1 MPYLTLSE
9 LTSTDEFDFIIV
21 GAGSSGCPLA
31 SRLSEDLSVTVLLI
45 EAGPN
50 TADLGLELA
59 INRAVPAAVAK
70 LQHTELDW
78 EFYAEAQPNTACTH
92 FNTSKAS
99 QASKNAIHRQHP
111 GQSSWPRGK
120 GIGGSSNLNF
130 MAWVRGHANDYNGW
144 ESEYGATGWSWK
156 NIGPLFAKLENC
168 SPDTLVS
175 DNNNNEDE
183 SLRKVCGKC
192 HGTNGP
198 LGVSIKSPVC
208 SLAKAFVS
216 SAEAL
221 GYPKGDYNCFCN
233 LGDYDENSTNSQHRG
248 IVGLHQQ
255 SVRQGTRCDTGR
267 AYISPLMVKKEKYNR
282 PNLFVLTG
290 GKCISVLTKSTFDAK
305 SGIKVMAYGV
315 GLVKNSNNKQA
326 ATHQVHCKKEVI
338 LSAGAIGSPQILM
351 QSGIGP
357 AGSVVDL
364 PQVGQHLQDHAMCLL
379 RFSPKLG
386 QGNQDIGSINGKKA
400 EGSLRASLTNLY
412 ELFWY
417 GKGLLTSSVYDA
429 SLFFYSNDSSFVDA
443 TKSKEKKGKRQPYPD
458 LQLSCFCTAGDEY
471 LMTEDL
477 GIDME
482 AFAKDG
488 EFDLDSEG
496 LIAVSTLLH
505 PKSLGSITL
514 DKDNKDGHGISIRAN
529 YFTDQEGEDVR
540 RMVACLGKA
549 FEMASADPLSDL
561 LARTPMLPIDL
572 LQKYKLPTGASSVL
586 EWKDFPFAFWEDYVR
601 RYASTLYHPTSTC
614 RIGTDRTKGVVN
626 AKLQVFGVDNLRVA
640 DASIQPEIVS
650 GNTNASCV
658 VIGERAAELLQHDHK
673 LKSNPVSLQQAV
685 EDYEFES
692 SPGQIWKRLQL
703 KVAFSTIVL
712 GVGVAA
718 LSVLR
723 KPVGVRR

>member
-1 MPYLTLSE
+1 MPYLTFSD

-59 INRAVPAAVAK
+59 INRVIPAAVAK

-78 EFYAEAQPNTACTH
+78 EYYADPQPNIACTH
-92 FNTSKAS
+92 YNTS
-99 QASKNAIHRQHP
+99 QASKASKNPIHRQHP
-111 GQSSWPRGK
+111 GQSFWPRGK

-156 NIGPLFAKLENC
+156 NIGPLFAKLEN
-168 SPDTLVS
+168 SSTDAVVS
-175 DNNNNEDE
+175 DNDRDE

-192 HGTNGP
+192 HGTDGP
-198 LGVSIKSPVC
+198 LGVSVKSPVC

-216 SAEAL
+216 SAEDL
-221 GYPKGDYNCFCN
+221 GYPQGDYNCFCD
-233 LGDYDENSTNSQHRG
+233 LGDDDKNSKNIQHRG

-255 SVRQGTRCDTGR
+255 SVRHGTRCDTGR
-267 AYISPLMVKKEKYNR
+267 AYIAPLMVKTKHNR

-290 GKCISVLTKSTFDAK
+290 AKCVSVLTKSTFDAK

-315 GLVKNSNNKQA
+315 GLVEDKSTEQA
-326 ATHQVHCKKEVI
+326 ATLQVHCKKEVI

-364 PQVGQHLQDHAMCLL
+364 PQVGQHLKDHTMCTI

-412 ELFWY
+412 QLFWY

-429 SLFFYSNDSSFVDA
+429 SLFFYSDDNSFDDA
-443 TKSKEKKGKRQPYPD
+443 TKSNKKKRQPYPD

-471 LMTEDL
+471 LVTESL
-477 GIDME
+477 GADMDD
-482 AFAKDG
+482 FAKEG
-488 EFDLDSEG
+488 EFELDSEG
-496 LIAVSTLLH
+496 MIAVATLLH
-505 PKSLGSITL
+505 PKSVGSITL
-514 DKDNKDGHGISIRAN
+514 DKDNKDGHGISIQAN
-529 YFTDQEGEDVR
+529 YFTDQEGEDIR
-540 RMVACLGKA
+540 RMVACIGKA
-549 FEMASADPLSDL
+549 FEIANAGPLSDL
-561 LARTPMLPIDL
+561 LASTPMLPIDL

-586 EWKDFPFAFWEDYVR
+586 EWKDFPFAFWEDFVR

-614 RIGTDRTKGVVN
+614 RIGTDRNKGVVN

-658 VIGERAAELLQHDHK
+658 VIGERAAELIQLDHK

-692 SPGQIWKRLQL
+692 SPGQIWKRLKL
-703 KVAFSTIVL
+703 KVAFSAVVL

-718 LSVLR
+718 LSILR
-723 KPVGVRR
+723 KPVGARQ